1 MADTICAERGSTRG
15 MERERRHLVRNVV
28 FFLTSYVQL
37 SLSQRCTPTLSYYH
51 ISLWKKDHDDRHPY
65 WKARDCL

>member
-28 FFLTSYVQL
+28 FFLKFLCTTE
-37 SLSQRCTPTLSYYH
+37 SLTALYTN
-51 ISLWKKDHDDRHPY
+51 SLVLPY
-65 WKARDCL
+65 LFMEKRP